1 VWVFALVCV
10 GVGLNRRAY
19 GYLNDRSF
27 LLKILNLINTD

>member
-1 VWVFALVCV
+1 MVCG